1 MALSSPGIGSNIDVN
16 GIVTQLM
23 AVERKPLAA
32 LDKREAGFQA
42 KLTAY
47 GTLRGALSA
56 LKSAADVLDDPS
68 RFLSASLTSSDNAVV
83 TGTASGA
90 AARGSLNVQ
99 VEQLAQRQ
107 SLVAAGQVSVDG
119 ALGSGATTTLT
130 IERGTISGGTLSNG
144 LYSGATFTP
153 DAVGTAGTVTIT
165 AANNTLAGIRDAINA
180 ANVGVKASIVRDG
193 SAAPYRLVLQG
204 ADSGAA
210 NSVRVSVGGDSVLS
224 DLLAYDPAGSQK
236 LSQTTAAQDA
246 KAQVNGVP
254 LSSRSNVFSDVMDG
268 VSLTLVKTGTA
279 TVTVGSSNTAVIQ
292 SVRDLVKS
300 YNDFNKALGDLS
312 RSDPARKI
320 TGVLSGDASTRTLLL
335 QLRAT
340 LSGAV
345 TGGGLADPATL
356 SQVGLTFQRDGSL
369 ALDSARLSSALD
381 ASPEAVARLFASGAR
396 ATDGQVRVAATGIG
410 TQPGSYAVDVT
421 TAPTQGSVNGSA
433 AAALT
438 ITAGV
443 NDALAVNVDG
453 TAATITLAAG
463 TYTAASLAS
472 LLQTSLNAAPA
483 LAAAKA
489 AVTVSESAGVLT
501 LRSLRV
507 GAASSVTVSG
517 LAAADL
523 FGPAPGVMAGTDA
536 AGSIGGIAAVGEG
549 RRLRAA
555 AGTNAEGMELELT
568 GGTTGSRGTVEFA
581 RGLAWRLNSQLDGV
595 LGSEGL
601 FAQRADGLNRS
612 IDDIGRQRADV
623 SRRLESVEQ
632 RFRAQFTA
640 LDGVVSRLLSTSS
653 FLSQQLASLNNQSR

>member
-1 MALSSPGIGSNIDVN
+1 MALSSPGIGSNMDVN

-119 ALGSGATTTLT
+119 TLGSGATTTLT

-153 DAVGTAGTVTIT
+153 DPAATAGTVTIT
-165 AANNTLAGIRDAINA
+165 ATNNTLAGIRDAINA

-210 NSVRVSVGGDSVLS
+210 NSLRVSVSGDSVLG

-236 LSQTTAAQDA
+236 LSQTTVAQDA

-254 LSSRSNVFSDVMDG
+254 LSSRSNVFTDVMDG
-268 VSLTLVKTGTA
+268 VSLTLAKTGTA
-279 TVTVGSSNTAVIQ
+279 TVTVGSSTTAVTQ

-345 TGGGLADPATL
+345 TGGGLTDPATL

-396 ATDGQVRVAATGIG
+396 ATDGQVRVVATGI
-410 TQPGSYAVDVT
+410 
-421 TAPTQGSVNGSA
+421 
-433 AAALT
+433 
-438 ITAGV
+438 
-443 NDALAVNVDG
+443 
-453 TAATITLAAG
+453 AT
-463 TYTAASLAS
+463 
-472 LLQTSLNAAPA
+472 
-483 LAAAKA
+483 
-489 AVTVSESAGVLT
+489 
-501 LRSLRV
+501 
-507 GAASSVTVSG
+507 
-517 LAAADL
+517 
-523 FGPAPGVMAGTDA
+523 
-536 AGSIGGIAAVGEG
+536 
-549 RRLRAA
+549 
-555 AGTNAEGMELELT
+555 
-568 GGTTGSRGTVEFA
+568 
-581 RGLAWRLNSQLDGV
+581 
-595 LGSEGL
+595 
-601 FAQRADGLNRS
+601 
-612 IDDIGRQRADV
+612 
-623 SRRLESVEQ
+623 
-632 RFRAQFTA
+632 
-640 LDGVVSRLLSTSS
+640 
-653 FLSQQLASLNNQSR
+653 

>member
-483 LAAAKA
+483 LTAAKA